1 MDCSEVFF
9 FICKHSD
16 VLLSFDCYPLFMH
29 LGQCSWL
36 VQICVCWFSK
46 SVFVEVPSL
55 RGWLFSLCS
64 LCACV
69 LSLLNAVS
77 SSQPVD
83 QTCQSCD
90 PNILCPNFPHTFSLF
105 VIKRTVFKSSSISGV
120 ALSVSPYSSVCKC
133 LSCQKTLSSFQGVSF
148 TLREC
153 PGSRIYCCD
162 LSFCLLLI
170 NLCCLLV
177 HICLLCVLL
186 SLCSYRFCVLVNE
199 SLHFVVG
206 VLNFIQCFFNWLL

>member
-1 MDCSEVFF
+1 
-9 FICKHSD
+9 
-16 VLLSFDCYPLFMH
+16 MH
-29 LGQCSWL
+29 LGHCSWL
-36 VQICVCWFSK
+36 VQICVCWSSK

-83 QTCQSCD
+83 QTCQLCD
-90 PNILCPNFPHTFSLF
+90 PNILCPNFPHTFSLS

-133 LSCQKTLSSFQGVSF
+133 SPCQKTLSSFQGVSF
-148 TLREC
+148 TFTWMPSVSNILLWSSFLSAVNK
-153 PGSRIYCCD
+153 PL
-162 LSFCLLLI
+162 LSFGSYLSAMCFTFPLLLPF
-170 NLCCLLV
+170 
-177 HICLLCVLL
+177 
-186 SLCSYRFCVLVNE
+186 LCSCKWISAFC
-199 SLHFVVG
+199 G
-206 VLNFIQCFFNWLL
+206 WCFKFHPVFF